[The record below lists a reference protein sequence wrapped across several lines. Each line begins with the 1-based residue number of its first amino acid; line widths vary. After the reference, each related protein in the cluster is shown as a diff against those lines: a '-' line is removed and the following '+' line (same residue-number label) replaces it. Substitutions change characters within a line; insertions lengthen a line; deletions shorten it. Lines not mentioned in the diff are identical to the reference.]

1 MTIILTVL
9 KIISWLILIALVL
22 ILAVVLLVLFY
33 PVSYRIKG
41 DIHQKKINGDISVSW
56 LGHLFMLRII
66 YSDSRS
72 RIYVRIFG
80 IRKNF
85 GENPDE
91 PDSIKKEDVISKKA
105 PASTN
110 TSAFSD
116 EDSGLGDNKTKE
128 APTKTSD
135 GNVSGAVKKDTL
147 FQKIK
152 RKWHSF
158 WHRLSDIRHT
168 IGRIRQTLGDSHN
181 HAAVSHVKAETVRL
195 LKYIMPDRLKLS
207 MSYSTGSP
215 DSTAQIFGILALF
228 PIGYRNRWNIHPD
241 FEADEGYVD
250 GETDIKGHVYS
261 VCLLGIF
268 IRLIMDKNCRR
279 LIKQFG
285 NNKS

>member
-9 KIISWLILIALVL
+9 KIIGWLILIALLL
-22 ILAVVLLVLFY
+22 ILAVILLVLFY

-41 DIHQKKINGDISVSW
+41 NIHQKKINADICVSW
-56 LGHLFMLRII
+56 LMHLFTLRII
-66 YSDSRS
+66 YSDSKS
-72 RIYVRIFG
+72 RIYIRIFG
-80 IRKNF
+80 IRKNL
-85 GENPDE
+85 GENPVK
-91 PDSIKKEDVISKKA
+91 PDSVKEDVIPKET

-110 TSAFSD
+110 ASTVSD
-116 EDSGLGDNKTKE
+116 KDSVLKDNKTE
-128 APTKTSD
+128 ETPTETSD

-147 FQKIK
+147 FQTIR
-152 RKWHSF
+152 RKWRSF
-158 WHRLSDIRHT
+158 CRRLSDIRHT
-168 IGRIRQTLGDSHN
+168 AGRIRQMLEDAHN

-195 LKYIMPDRLKLS
+195 LKYIMPGRLKLS

-228 PIGYRNRWNIHPD
+228 PIGYRNRWNIRPD

-261 VCLLGIF
+261 VCLLGIL